1 MAKGK
6 NNYQPRLLIK
16 YNEVVQKY
24 LADRLGIKNKM
35 RIPKIEKIVLN
46 MGIGDAKEHKNWLT
60 SGVEELTTIAGQKA
74 VVTISKKAISNFKI
88 REGDPVGIRVTLRSE
103 KMYEFVDRFISA
115 ASPRIRDFRGF
126 STKGFDGRGNY
137 NFGVNEQIIFPEID
151 YDKINNIK
159 GMNISIV
166 TTGKTDEE
174 AYELLIAMGF
184 PIRQKKKKI
193 EEAAEDLVEG
203 IENTP
208 AEMQDEDK
216 ADETPIDEVE
226 VALDVE
232 DNKEEISEEEE
243 TPEKKPVEVDKE
255 EVKIGEKSVSED
267 SVEGIEDTS
276 AKMQDEDK
284 ADETLIDEVEM
295 ASDVGDNK
303 EEISEEEE
311 PPEKK
316 PVEADKEEVK
326 TGEESISDETVEG
339 IENTPAELQDEDKA
353 DESPIDE
360 VEMVADVGD
369 NKEETSK
376 EKEET
381 PEKGSNV

>member
-74 VVTISKKAISNFKI
+74 VVTNSKKAISNFKI

-103 KMYEFVDRFISA
+103 KMYEFVDRFISV

-174 AYELLIAMGF
+174 AYELLIAMGL
-184 PIRQKKKKI
+184 PIRQKERKI
-193 EEAAEDLVEG
+193 EEGA
-203 IENTP
+203 
-208 AEMQDEDK
+208 
-216 ADETPIDEVE
+216 
-226 VALDVE
+226 
-232 DNKEEISEEEE
+232 
-243 TPEKKPVEVDKE
+243 
-255 EVKIGEKSVSED
+255 ED

-276 AKMQDEDK
+276 AEMKDEDK
-284 ADETLIDEVEM
+284 ADEI
-295 ASDVGDNK
+295 
-303 EEISEEEE
+303 
-311 PPEKK
+311 
-316 PVEADKEEVK
+316 
-326 TGEESISDETVEG
+326 
-339 IENTPAELQDEDKA
+339 
-353 DESPIDE
+353 PIDE
-360 VEMVADVGD
+360 VEIASDVED
-369 NKEETSK
+369 NKEETS
-376 EKEET
+376 EEEEET
-381 PEKGSNV
+381 PKKGSNV

>member
-35 RIPKIEKIVLN
+35 RIPKIKKIVLN

-74 VVTISKKAISNFKI
+74 VVTNSKKAISNFKI
-88 REGDPVGIRVTLRSE
+88 REGDPVGIRVTLRSK
-103 KMYEFVDRFISA
+103 KMYEFVDRFISV
-115 ASPRIRDFRGF
+115 ASPRIRDFRGL
-126 STKGFDGRGNY
+126 SAKGFDGRGNY

-151 YDKINNIK
+151 YDKIKNIK

-184 PIRQKKKKI
+184 PIRQKI
-193 EEAAEDLVEG
+193 EEGAEDLVEE

-216 ADETPIDEVE
+216 TDETPIDEVE

-243 TPEKKPVEVDKE
+243 TPEKKPVEANKE
-255 EVKIGEKSVSED
+255 EVKTNEESVSED
-267 SVEGIEDTS
+267 SVEEIENTP
-276 AKMQDEDK
+276 AEMQDEDK
-284 ADETLIDEVEM
+284 TDETPIDEVEV
-295 ASDVGDNK
+295 ASDVEDNK

-311 PPEKK
+311 
-316 PVEADKEEVK
+316 
-326 TGEESISDETVEG
+326 
-339 IENTPAELQDEDKA
+339 
-353 DESPIDE
+353 
-360 VEMVADVGD
+360 
-369 NKEETSK
+369 
-376 EKEET
+376 ET